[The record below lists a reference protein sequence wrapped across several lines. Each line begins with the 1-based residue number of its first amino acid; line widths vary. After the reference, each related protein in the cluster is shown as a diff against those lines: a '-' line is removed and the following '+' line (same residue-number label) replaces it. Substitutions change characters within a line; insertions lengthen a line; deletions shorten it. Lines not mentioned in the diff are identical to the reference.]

1 MSAAGRGER
10 FGFLEGAKQRLDK
23 RAAGAN
29 LSDGGTRLLKGDSLV
44 SIRSHT
50 LRLALGAA
58 IGAGAVA
65 ATPALASTEP
75 TNARPCFPA
84 RDWQSWKSPSPNV
97 IYVRV
102 FLHDYYRLDL
112 SAGSSTLSW
121 PDVHLVSIFRGS
133 DWVCSPLDLQLY
145 VSDHGFREPLI
156 VRSITKLTPEEVAQ
170 IPPKFRP

>member
-1 MSAAGRGER
+1 
-10 FGFLEGAKQRLDK
+10 
-23 RAAGAN
+23 
-29 LSDGGTRLLKGDSLV
+29 
-44 SIRSHT
+44 
-50 LRLALGAA
+50 LRLALAAA

-65 ATPALASTEP
+65 ATPALAAEAS
-75 TNARPCFPA
+75 NARPCFPA
-84 RDWQSWKSPSPNV
+84 RDWQSWRSPSPNV

-112 SAGSSTLSW
+112 SAGSYTLTW
-121 PDVHLVSIFRGS
+121 PSSHLVSIFRGS

-145 VSDHGFREPLI
+145 VSDTHGFKEPLI